1 MRARENVRGG
11 SACGCRHKRH
21 HSQVS
26 RVWVRACVCVC
37 VRARGCEV
45 VGPVTPT
52 AVPIFSNVLY
62 VGSVRERERGRE
74 RERARAH
81 VRGGGVCGCRQQC
94 QLLHHSF
101 QSEWCLQLNWY
112 LRMCRGMSCRVETT
126 RVMSCGCH
134 VVWSQRAS
142 DQVC

>member
-1 MRARENVRGG
+1 MQTQAPSFSGESCVGTRVR
-11 SACGCRHKRH
+11 
-21 HSQVS
+21 
-26 RVWVRACVCVC
+26 VCVC

-126 RVMSCGCH
+126 RVMSC
-134 VVWSQRAS
+134 VVMSCGLNERLTRCAN
-142 DQVC
+142 VYV